1 MQNRRF
7 YEDLRV
13 GEKKTT
19 PRYTMTENEIVEFAR
34 KYDPQPMHID
44 KAAAA
49 QGPFGG
55 IIASG
60 WHTAAVAMRL
70 TADAAML
77 GNTGEVLGMGVE
89 NLTWPKPVRPGDILE
104 AEIEIESMRE
114 SKSNPK
120 YGVVKLATTVR
131 NQRGETVYTFSPSC
145 WVLRRPA

>member
-1 MQNRRF
+1 MENRRF
-7 YEDLRV
+7 YEDLCV

-19 PRYTMTENEIVEFAR
+19 ARYTMTEDDVLEFAR

-49 QGPFGG
+49 RGAFGG

-70 TADAAML
+70 VADAEVF
-77 GNTGEVLGMGVE
+77 GSGEVLGMAVE
-89 NLTWPKPVRPGDILE
+89 NLGWPKPVRPGDTLE
-104 AEIEIESMRE
+104 AEIEIASMRE

-120 YGVVKLATTVR
+120 YGVVKLSTTVR
-131 NQRGETVYTFSPSC
+131 NQNGETVYTFTPSC
-145 WVLRRPA
+145 WVPRRSQ

>member
-1 MQNRRF
+1 MQNRRL

-19 PRYTMTENEIVEFAR
+19 ARYTMSEDEILEFAR

-44 KAAAA
+44 KAIAAE
-49 QGPFGG
+49 GPFGG

-70 TADAAML
+70 VADAAVF
-77 GNTGEVLGMGVE
+77 GTGEVLGVGVE
-89 NLTWPKPVRPGDILE
+89 DLAWPKPVRPGDTLE
-104 AEIEIESMRE
+104 AEIEIASMRE

-131 NQRGETVYTFSPSC
+131 NQHGETVYTFTPSC
-145 WVLRRPA
+145 WVPRRPA